1 MCIAKTV
8 KCYVVHQSKVKA
20 KTRNRTILPCCQMFG
35 TALGVFLHFLPFG
48 DEKHRQYGMTRS
60 IV

>member
-35 TALGVFLHFLPFG
+35 TALGVFL
-48 DEKHRQYGMTRS
+48 S
-60 IV
+60 ISFRLAMKKTDSVA